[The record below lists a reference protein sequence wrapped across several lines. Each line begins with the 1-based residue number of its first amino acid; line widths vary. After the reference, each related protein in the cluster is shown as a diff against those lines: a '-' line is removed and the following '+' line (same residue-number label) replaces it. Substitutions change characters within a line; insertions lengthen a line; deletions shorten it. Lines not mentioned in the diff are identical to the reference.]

1 MLKGTGYMLKPNN
14 STKFND
20 LSDKDIQTKLFVY
33 SICKDM
39 DTSVE
44 LQDGPVVIRD
54 RIINLGEECSNIN
67 MIHPQD
73 ELFQDDAFNYLR
85 RLLFNSI
92 NKQLE
97 EMKRITTLDSLSNP
111 IHSLVYSKHLL
122 ETLKEF
128 EESYNSACDTIGDI
142 EFGDQ
147 FGIDLLESSIILSN
161 HTKPCIQR
169 IITSH
174 EAYHELKQNHKV
186 MDYIQKL
193 RRFY

>member
-1 MLKGTGYMLKPNN
+1 
-14 STKFND
+14 
-20 LSDKDIQTKLFVY
+20 
-33 SICKDM
+33 
-39 DTSVE
+39 
-44 LQDGPVVIRD
+44 
-54 RIINLGEECSNIN
+54 
-67 MIHPQD
+67 
-73 ELFQDDAFNYLR
+73 
-85 RLLFNSI
+85 
-92 NKQLE
+92 
-97 EMKRITTLDSLSNP
+97 MKRITTLDSLSNS
-111 IHSLVYSKHLL
+111 IHSLVYSKNLI

-174 EAYHELKQNHKV
+174 EAYHELKQNRKV